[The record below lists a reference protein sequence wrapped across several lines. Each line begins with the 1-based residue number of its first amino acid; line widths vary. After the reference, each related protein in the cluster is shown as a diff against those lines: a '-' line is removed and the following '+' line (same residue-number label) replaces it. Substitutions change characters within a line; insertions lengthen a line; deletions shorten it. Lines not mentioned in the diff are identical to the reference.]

1 MIASQKKKILALG
14 TKQINRFFKYRV
26 PTNLENLRK
35 WLFFEKVIENLEQSW
50 NFSEIFEKS
59 ISDLFP
65 TMFPETPT
73 AESLQM
79 GPEKL
84 YVVKFVIAPFFKQLL
99 LKDKVSESESYLV
112 SFDESFND
120 FTLKLV
126 TRICQLGIGLLC
138 LTKLTLKAPI
148 PQNVQKFLI
157 CLIFSSRI
165 LTGDDLI
172 FDLPKMLCQ

>member
-1 MIASQKKKILALG
+1 M
-14 TKQINRFFKYRV
+14 
-26 PTNLENLRK
+26 
-35 WLFFEKVIENLEQSW
+35 FFEKVNENLEQSW

-65 TMFPETPT
+65 TMFPETPI

-99 LKDKVSESESYLV
+99 LKDKVSESESYVV

-126 TRICQLGIGLLC
+126 TWIC
-138 LTKLTLKAPI
+138 
-148 PQNVQKFLI
+148 
-157 CLIFSSRI
+157 
-165 LTGDDLI
+165 
-172 FDLPKMLCQ
+172 